1 MFGLFWLIC
10 TALLHFES
18 DNGPSFV
25 CTLCCLDSIMFKIL
39 KIFKPELWNKLVFVS
54 SKVHVFNF
62 YTHFTHTTYTM
73 HTAAQEEPDGH
84 RKIQPVCSHNYT
96 RQWSAGANAMNKPA
110 KKRWQFKCLQLAILD
125 QDYTKY
131 GSIQISDTTHLDRSH
146 ETFFH
151 VSLLSLCQEILI
163 NAPCCPNH

>member
-1 MFGLFWLIC
+1 MYLDRWISFASNRCCYCFVCWCYLYVNGHANRSPLSVADQISMFGLFWLIC
-10 TALLHFES
+10 TALLHFEP

-62 YTHFTHTTYTM
+62 YTHFTQTTYTM

-110 KKRWQFKCLQLAILD
+110 KKGD
-125 QDYTKY
+125 
-131 GSIQISDTTHLDRSH
+131 
-146 ETFFH
+146 
-151 VSLLSLCQEILI
+151 SLSVCS
-163 NAPCCPNH
+163 